1 MSKKI
6 DLTGKVF
13 GRLTVIKEA
22 GRNNSSLLWLC
33 RCECGVEKI
42 IQGNHLKEGKI
53 LSCGCYMKEKSSL
66 RITERNITH
75 GLSKTRFYK
84 IWSEM
89 LRRCFNQNAANYSMY
104 GGRGIKVCDEWKSFE
119 GFYKDMYSGYKK
131 GLSIDRIDVNGNYCK
146 ENCRWLDAKG
156 QARNR
161 RNTIFVNGVSLSELC
176 EEKKLDYGIVWQRIH
191 KSKWSVEKALST
203 PINKRMCLK

>member
-53 LSCGCYMKEKSSL
+53 LSCGCYMKEKSS
-66 RITERNITH
+66 
-75 GLSKTRFYK
+75 
-84 IWSEM
+84 
-89 LRRCFNQNAANYSMY
+89 
-104 GGRGIKVCDEWKSFE
+104 
-119 GFYKDMYSGYKK
+119 
-131 GLSIDRIDVNGNYCK
+131 
-146 ENCRWLDAKG
+146 
-156 QARNR
+156 
-161 RNTIFVNGVSLSELC
+161 
-176 EEKKLDYGIVWQRIH
+176 
-191 KSKWSVEKALST
+191 
-203 PINKRMCLK
+203 

>member
-22 GRNNSSLLWLC
+22 GRNKTSLLWLC
-33 RCECGVEKI
+33 RCECGIEKI

-53 LSCGCYMKEKSSL
+53 LSCGCYMKEKASS
-66 RITERNITH
+66 RITERNVTH

-89 LRRCFNQNAANYSMY
+89 LRRCSNPNAANYSMY

-161 RNTIFVNGVSLSELC
+161 RNTIFVNGISLIELC
-176 EEKKLDYGIVWQRIH
+176 EEKKLDYSVVWQRIH
-191 KSKWSVEKALST
+191 RQKWSVEKAITT
-203 PINKRMCLK
+203 PIRKRECLT

>member
-1 MSKKI
+1 MSNKI

-22 GRNNSSLLWLC
+22 GRNKSSLLWLC
-33 RCECGVEKI
+33 RCECGTEKI

-53 LSCGCYMKEKSSL
+53 LSCGCYMKEKSSS

-89 LRRCFNQNAANYSMY
+89 IRRCSNSNAANYSIY

-161 RNTIFVNGVSLSELC
+161 RNTIYVNGVSLSELC
-176 EEKKLDYGIVWQRIH
+176 EEKKLDYSVVWQRIH
-191 KSKWSVEKALST
+191 RQKWSVEKAITT
-203 PINKRMCLK
+203 PIRKRECLT

>member
-33 RCECGVEKI
+33 RCECGVEK
-42 IQGNHLKEGKI
+42 
-53 LSCGCYMKEKSSL
+53 
-66 RITERNITH
+66 
-75 GLSKTRFYK
+75 
-84 IWSEM
+84 
-89 LRRCFNQNAANYSMY
+89 
-104 GGRGIKVCDEWKSFE
+104 
-119 GFYKDMYSGYKK
+119 
-131 GLSIDRIDVNGNYCK
+131 
-146 ENCRWLDAKG
+146 
-156 QARNR
+156 
-161 RNTIFVNGVSLSELC
+161 
-176 EEKKLDYGIVWQRIH
+176 KLDYGIVWQRIH

>member
-22 GRNNSSLLWLC
+22 G
-33 RCECGVEKI
+33 
-42 IQGNHLKEGKI
+42 
-53 LSCGCYMKEKSSL
+53 
-66 RITERNITH
+66 
-75 GLSKTRFYK
+75 
-84 IWSEM
+84 
-89 LRRCFNQNAANYSMY
+89 
-104 GGRGIKVCDEWKSFE
+104 
-119 GFYKDMYSGYKK
+119 
-131 GLSIDRIDVNGNYCK
+131 
-146 ENCRWLDAKG
+146 
-156 QARNR
+156 